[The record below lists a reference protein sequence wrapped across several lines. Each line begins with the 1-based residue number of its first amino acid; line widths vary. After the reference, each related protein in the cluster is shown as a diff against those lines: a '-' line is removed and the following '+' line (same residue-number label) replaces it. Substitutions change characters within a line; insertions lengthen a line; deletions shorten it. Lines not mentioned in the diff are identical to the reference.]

1 MHCYAHAYFD
11 FVLTISIKKTEVL
24 GQNVRNI
31 LVIKIGKSTL
41 NAVDEFTYRGSIISS
56 SLSLDPELNRL
67 PQPWLVSL

>member
-1 MHCYAHAYFD
+1 MQFYAHACFD
-11 FVLTISIKKTEVL
+11 VVLTISIKKTDVL

-56 SLSLDPELNRL
+56 SFSLDPELNRL